1 MVDFYINPLEMNSKT
16 CLDVAEDGD
25 DHGRPKSAIL
35 LKGYQIWH
43 FRQIFRQP
51 ELVNGGNCGTMGIQ
65 MSISIFSVKSRA
77 KERTTTVEVSEP
89 HGSELV
95 LNNFIPR

>member
-1 MVDFYINPLEMNSKT
+1 MVDFYINLLEMNSKT

-43 FRQIFRQP
+43 FLLDFQATRAGEWRVTA
-51 ELVNGGNCGTMGIQ
+51 ELWLSKCLY
-65 MSISIFSVKSRA
+65 
-77 KERTTTVEVSEP
+77 P
-89 HGSELV
+89 W
-95 LNNFIPR
+95 